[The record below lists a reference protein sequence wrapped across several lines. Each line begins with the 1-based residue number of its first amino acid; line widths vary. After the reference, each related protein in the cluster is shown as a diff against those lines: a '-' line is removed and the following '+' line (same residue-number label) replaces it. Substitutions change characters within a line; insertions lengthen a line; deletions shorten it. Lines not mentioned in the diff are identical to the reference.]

1 MREAPFVHLHVHS
14 EYSILD
20 GACRIPELA
29 ARAAELEMPA
39 VALTDH
45 GSLAGA
51 VELYREAGKAG
62 IKPIIGCE
70 VYVADDRRAQKKGY
84 AHLTLL
90 AESNEGYAN
99 LIKLASAGFLEGY
112 YYKPRVDW
120 ELLAE
125 RSKGLIALSGCL
137 SGRVCKALE
146 NGNRAE
152 AETELGRLRDIF
164 GADNTFV
171 EIQDAGLEVQKGI
184 NATLAEISQTTGLP
198 LVATGDVHYLN
209 HEDARAHE
217 ALLCIQ
223 SGDSLQ
229 NPSHWRFDTDQFY
242 LKCPAE
248 MAADFAGYPEA
259 VRRTLEIAER
269 CNVTMELGRIL
280 LPRFPVPN
288 GREAFDYL
296 VELCEKGLQKRYGT
310 VTSELQDRLKFELK
324 TIKEMG
330 FADYFLIVWDFI
342 AFAKRNGIGV
352 GPGRG
357 SAAGSLAAYCLEITD
372 VDPMKYGLLFER
384 FLNPG
389 RKSMPDMDLDFSVQ
403 GRDQVINYVAD
414 KYGRDRVAQI
424 ITFGTMMA
432 RAAVRDAGR
441 VLDIP
446 YGTVD
451 RIAKLIP
458 EGPKVYLD
466 DCLKAGAELK
476 KSYDEDEI
484 TRQIVDLAKPLE
496 GLVRQDS
503 IHAAGVV
510 IGDRPLT
517 DYVPLQQKGLDQEV
531 VTQFA
536 MGDVEALG
544 LLKIDFLGLRN
555 LDVIDKAEELTG
567 VDIAQI
573 PLDDSKTYQML
584 ARGESVGVFQFEG
597 SGMREALR
605 QVKPTQFEDLIALVA
620 LYRPGPMG
628 YIPVYGKRKAGQEQ
642 VQYIDDRL
650 RGITQ
655 STHGICL
662 TGDTLVFDATSGRRV
677 RLDELSSVDHVQ
689 VQGVDNDW
697 APAHAR
703 ITAWMDNGIRPVY
716 EVTLRN
722 GTTVR
727 ATANHEFLTEDGWL
741 RLDQLRQGDF
751 IGTPPKLSTLR
762 EPAPLDGRGRAR
774 LKVLAQLLG
783 DGSLTSSHPCFY
795 SSDEALLGDFE
806 TACRRGFDDLKLVR
820 YERDRGVVALR
831 VTRAK
836 RSRSIYHEPSTLE
849 RWLRSEGLR
858 WKASD
863 GRSADGNRRGPASAE
878 KWVPESVFELGEEEI
893 ARFLAAIWD
902 CDGHVGEEA
911 ASFKTISRRLA
922 VDIQT
927 LLLRLGIR
935 SEVHSSEYF
944 ASERRQQVK
953 RTAYQ
958 VSPHGTQRFAEL
970 IQPFMTTSK
979 GLVTTR
985 AQERVRSIDRTH
997 ALSEILEATRELVP
1011 VGAQRQRGGQL
1022 SIRALA
1028 AQTGIDRQHF
1038 LPNAR
1043 QRKRIDVACVAPL
1056 VDRFDLPSAGRAAR
1070 VAWQEIV
1077 SIEPIGEERVYDITV
1092 DRLHNFVANNVIVH
1106 NCIYQEQYM
1115 EIAKQLAG
1123 FSPAEADDLRKAI
1136 GKKIH
1141 TLMASLKDKFL
1152 EGCAANRVTPA
1163 VANQLWK
1170 DMEQAQD
1177 YSFNKSHAACYALI
1191 AYRTAYLRAH
1201 RPAEYMAALIS
1212 SVMSTKD
1219 RVPFYVAACDEMGI
1233 EVEPPDVNVSAE
1245 DFRVVEGKIRFGL
1258 NAVKNVGESAVR
1270 SILAAR
1276 EEGGHFT
1283 TIWDFCE
1290 RVDPQVV
1297 NKRALESLVKC
1308 GAFDSTGA
1316 SRKGMWEVLERA
1328 LGRGAQEHAD
1338 RLSGQSSIFELG
1350 DEPAANGPKHHDP
1363 IPSEEWEKA
1372 EKLAFEKEALG
1383 LYVSEHP
1390 LSGIREA
1397 LRRKTD
1403 AQMVELERRRDGDVV
1418 TVGGIVGALRQ
1429 TTTKKGEPM
1438 VFMRLDDV
1446 SGSVETIVFNSVYG
1460 AARDLL
1466 EADRILVV
1474 KGRIDHKEGETKLIA
1489 MEVAPFEATPE
1500 RSEVRLKLDARK
1512 APAGTIQELAA
1523 LLREYPGEAPVVAA
1537 IETSGGPLT
1546 LAFGPDYRVRP
1557 EPDLFAE
1564 VKSLLGEA
1572 AIS

>member
-1 MREAPFVHLHVHS
+1 MAEAPFVHLHVHS

-20 GACRIPELA
+20 GACRIPDLA

-51 VELYREAGKAG
+51 VELYREAEKAG

-70 VYVADDRRAQKKGY
+70 VYVCDDRRAQQKGY

-99 LIKLASAGFLEGY
+99 LIKLASSGYLEGY

-120 ELLAE
+120 ELLAQ
-125 RSKGLIALSGCL
+125 RSDGLIALSGCL
-137 SGRVCKALE
+137 SGRVSKALE

-152 AETELGRLRDIF
+152 AETEVARLRDIF
-164 GADNTFV
+164 GPENTFI
-171 EIQDAGLEVQKGI
+171 EIQDAGLELQKGI
-184 NATLAEISQTTGLP
+184 NATLAEISKASGLP
-198 LVATGDVHYLN
+198 LVATGDVHYLR

-229 NPSHWRFDTDQFY
+229 NPSRWRFDSDQFY
-242 LKCPAE
+242 LKSPAE
-248 MAADFAGYPEA
+248 MARDFAIYPEA
-259 VRRTLEIAER
+259 LRSTIELAER
-269 CNVTMELGRIL
+269 CTVTMELGRIL
-280 LPRFPVPN
+280 LPTFPTPD
-288 GREAFDYL
+288 GRDAFDYL
-296 VELCEKGLQKRYGT
+296 VELCEKGLQKRYGQ
-310 VTSELQDRLKFELK
+310 VTPELNERLRFELK

-372 VDPMKYGLLFER
+372 VDPMRYGLLFER

-389 RKSMPDMDLDFSVQ
+389 RKSMPDMDLDFSVH
-403 GRDQVINYVAD
+403 GRDRVINYVAE

-466 DCLKAGAELK
+466 DCLKPGAELK
-476 KSYDEDEI
+476 KAYDEDEI
-484 TRQIVDLAKPLE
+484 ARQIVDLAKPLE

-517 DYVPLQQKGLDQEV
+517 DYVPLQQKGPDQEV

-567 VDIAQI
+567 IDIAKV
-573 PLDDSKTYQML
+573 PLDDAKTYEML

-628 YIPVYGKRKAGQEQ
+628 YIPVYGKRKAGLEQ
-642 VQYIDDRL
+642 PQYADPRL
-650 RGITQ
+650 
-655 STHGICL
+655 
-662 TGDTLVFDATSGRRV
+662 
-677 RLDELSSVDHVQ
+677 
-689 VQGVDNDW
+689 
-697 APAHAR
+697 
-703 ITAWMDNGIRPVY
+703 
-716 EVTLRN
+716 
-722 GTTVR
+722 
-727 ATANHEFLTEDGWL
+727 
-741 RLDQLRQGDF
+741 
-751 IGTPPKLSTLR
+751 
-762 EPAPLDGRGRAR
+762 
-774 LKVLAQLLG
+774 
-783 DGSLTSSHPCFY
+783 
-795 SSDEALLGDFE
+795 
-806 TACRRGFDDLKLVR
+806 
-820 YERDRGVVALR
+820 
-831 VTRAK
+831 
-836 RSRSIYHEPSTLE
+836 
-849 RWLRSEGLR
+849 
-858 WKASD
+858 
-863 GRSADGNRRGPASAE
+863 
-878 KWVPESVFELGEEEI
+878 
-893 ARFLAAIWD
+893 
-902 CDGHVGEEA
+902 
-911 ASFKTISRRLA
+911 
-922 VDIQT
+922 
-927 LLLRLGIR
+927 
-935 SEVHSSEYF
+935 
-944 ASERRQQVK
+944 
-953 RTAYQ
+953 
-958 VSPHGTQRFAEL
+958 
-970 IQPFMTTSK
+970 
-979 GLVTTR
+979 
-985 AQERVRSIDRTH
+985 
-997 ALSEILEATRELVP
+997 
-1011 VGAQRQRGGQL
+1011 
-1022 SIRALA
+1022 
-1028 AQTGIDRQHF
+1028 
-1038 LPNAR
+1038 
-1043 QRKRIDVACVAPL
+1043 
-1056 VDRFDLPSAGRAAR
+1056 
-1070 VAWQEIV
+1070 
-1077 SIEPIGEERVYDITV
+1077 EPITGPTYGI
-1092 DRLHNFVANNVIVH
+1092 
-1106 NCIYQEQYM
+1106 CIYQEQYM

-1141 TLMASLKDKFL
+1141 SLMASLKDKFL
-1152 EGCAANRVTPA
+1152 EGCAANNVTPA

-1191 AYRTAYLRAH
+1191 AYRTAYLKAH
-1201 RPAEYMAALIS
+1201 YPAEYMAALIS

-1245 DFRVVEGKIRFGL
+1245 DFRVVDGKIRFGL

-1270 SILAAR
+1270 AILAAR
-1276 EEGGHFT
+1276 EEAGPFESV
-1283 TIWDFCE
+1283 WDFCE

-1316 SRKGMWEVLERA
+1316 TRKGMWDVLEDA
-1328 LGRGAQEHAD
+1328 LSWGGRQQAD
-1338 RLSGQSSIFELG
+1338 RLAGQGSIFDLG
-1350 DEPAANGPKHHDP
+1350 GEAEQRPRHHRP
-1363 IPSEEWEKA
+1363 IPTDEWDKA
-1372 EKLAFEKEALG
+1372 EKLAYEKEALG

-1403 AQMVELERRRDGDVV
+1403 AQIVELERRRDGDVV
-1418 TVGGIVGALRQ
+1418 TVGGIVGSLRQ

-1446 SGSVETIVFNSVYG
+1446 SGSVEAIVFNSVYG

-1466 EADRILVV
+1466 EADRVLIV

-1489 MEVAPFEATPE
+1489 MEVAPFEAMPE

-1512 APAGTIQELAA
+1512 APAGLVRDLAT
-1523 LLREYPGEAPVVAA
+1523 LLREYPGELSVIAA
-1537 IETSGGPLT
+1537 IETSNGPLT
-1546 LAFGPDYRVRP
+1546 LAFGSEYRVRP
-1557 EPDLFAE
+1557 EPDFFAE